1 MSILL
6 SLISVLL
13 IPLDVFISNPKD
25 LSNISQVNI
34 DNEIFKNL
42 MLFLYFICIIFAFIL
57 IPFTFFFL
65 DEKIDEYDTTGYNL
79 LERICSS
86 IKFTIIFLL
95 FIGIVLI
102 SGLFFKNNHGTKEL
116 LNNETLKWV
125 KDLFDTEHF
134 GEKSISFCISIFS
147 IFGMIILICYTS
159 YGLGVLPFY
168 LIKGKKSLSSD
179 QDDFELDRAKKR
191 DKIRNLEEKKISHG
205 LNKKEEKLLKN
216 LKGDESHLTIKLELI
231 SDLIQQKG
239 ILDKLLSYLSPFRI
253 LLGIICLFLSLSI
266 FSSLL
271 ISSLDRFFNSS
282 CKIKCG
288 YMLTEENY
296 ENIIDLILIFSSN
309 FFHLDQ
315 IVFAI
320 INLYIFICTIFAFCK
335 LGIRIFCFTLFSMKK
350 SETSPQGLILIAFSM
365 TLMIFSLILEIT
377 NLSPRYSTF
386 GNQLQKD
393 NSLCQLNSK
402 NNNNTCIMTNI
413 SKFSNKISV
422 SLPFFTFIFY
432 IANWMV
438 ILITGLSLI
447 YACLCKKEKEFDDI
461 DFGNKDFDD
470 EEKCPLKSLNEDD

>member
-1 MSILL
+1 
-6 SLISVLL
+6 
-13 IPLDVFISNPKD
+13 
-25 LSNISQVNI
+25 
-34 DNEIFKNL
+34 

-57 IPFTFFFL
+57 IPFTYFFL
-65 DEKIDEYDTTGYNL
+65 DEKIDEYDITGYNL

-86 IKFTIIFLL
+86 IKFTIIFLF
-95 FIGIVLI
+95 FIVIVLI

-116 LNNETLKWV
+116 LNNNETLKWI
-125 KDLFDTEHF
+125 KNLFDTENF

-147 IFGMIILICYTS
+147 IFGMIILIFYTS

-168 LIKGKKSLSSD
+168 LIKGKKSLSSE

-191 DKIRNLEEKKISHG
+191 DKIRTLEEKKISQG

-335 LGIRIFCFTLFSMKK
+335 LGIRIFCFTLFSIKK
-350 SETSPQGLILIAFSM
+350 GETSPQGLILISFSM
-365 TLMIFSLILEIT
+365 TLMIFSLILEII

-386 GNQLQKD
+386 GNQIQKD
-393 NSLCQLNSK
+393 NSLCQLNNK

-438 ILITGLSLI
+438 IFITGLSLF

-470 EEKCPLKSLNEDD
+470 EEKCALKSLNEDD

>member
-1 MSILL
+1 M
-6 SLISVLL
+6 
-13 IPLDVFISNPKD
+13 
-25 LSNISQVNI
+25 NI
-34 DNEIFKNL
+34 DNNKFKNI
-42 MLFLYFICIIFAFIL
+42 MLLLYFICIIFAFIL

-79 LERICSS
+79 LERICSAL
-86 IKFTIIFLL
+86 KFTMIFIL
-95 FIGIVLI
+95 FIGMVLMG
-102 SGLFFKNNHGTKEL
+102 GLFFKNNIQSKEL
-116 LNNETLKWV
+116 LNNNEGLKWI
-125 KDLFDTEHF
+125 KELFDTEHF

-147 IFGMIILICYTS
+147 IFGMIILVCYTS
-159 YGLGVLPFY
+159 YGIGVLPFY
-168 LIKGKKSLSSD
+168 LIKGKKSLSSE
-179 QDDFELDRAKKR
+179 QDEFELDRAKKR
-191 DKIRNLEEKKISHG
+191 DKIRNLEEKKISLG

-296 ENIIDLILIFSSN
+296 ENIIDLLLIFSSN
-309 FFHLDQ
+309 FLHLDQ

-335 LGIRIFCFTLFSMKK
+335 LGIRIFCFTLFSIKK
-350 SETSPQGLILIAFSM
+350 GATSPQGLTLVSFSM
-365 TLMIFSLILEIT
+365 TLMIFSLILEII

-386 GNQLQKD
+386 GNQVQID
-393 NSLCQLNSK
+393 NNLCQLNHK

-413 SKFSNKISV
+413 SKFSNKISI

-432 IANWMV
+432 IANWLV
-438 ILITGLSLI
+438 IIVSGLSLF
-447 YACLCKKEKEFDDI
+447 YACFCKKEKEFDDI
-461 DFGNKDFDD
+461 DFENKNYEDD
-470 EEKCPLKSLNEDD
+470 EEKCALKSLNEEDD

>member
-95 FIGIVLI
+95 FIGIVLL

-191 DKIRNLEEKKISHG
+191 DKIRNLEEKKISQG

-320 INLYIFICTIFAFCK
+320 INL
-335 LGIRIFCFTLFSMKK
+335 
-350 SETSPQGLILIAFSM
+350 
-365 TLMIFSLILEIT
+365 
-377 NLSPRYSTF
+377 
-386 GNQLQKD
+386 
-393 NSLCQLNSK
+393 
-402 NNNNTCIMTNI
+402 
-413 SKFSNKISV
+413 
-422 SLPFFTFIFY
+422 
-432 IANWMV
+432 
-438 ILITGLSLI
+438 
-447 YACLCKKEKEFDDI
+447 
-461 DFGNKDFDD
+461 
-470 EEKCPLKSLNEDD
+470 

>member
-57 IPFTFFFL
+57 IPFTYFFL

-95 FIGIVLI
+95 FIGIVLL

-116 LNNETLKWV
+116 LNNNETLKWV

-179 QDDFELDRAKKR
+179 QD
-191 DKIRNLEEKKISHG
+191 G
-205 LNKKEEKLLKN
+205 KN
-216 LKGDESHLTIKLELI
+216 
-231 SDLIQQKG
+231 
-239 ILDKLLSYLSPFRI
+239 
-253 LLGIICLFLSLSI
+253 
-266 FSSLL
+266 
-271 ISSLDRFFNSS
+271 
-282 CKIKCG
+282 
-288 YMLTEENY
+288 
-296 ENIIDLILIFSSN
+296 
-309 FFHLDQ
+309 
-315 IVFAI
+315 
-320 INLYIFICTIFAFCK
+320 
-335 LGIRIFCFTLFSMKK
+335 
-350 SETSPQGLILIAFSM
+350 
-365 TLMIFSLILEIT
+365 
-377 NLSPRYSTF
+377 
-386 GNQLQKD
+386 
-393 NSLCQLNSK
+393 
-402 NNNNTCIMTNI
+402 
-413 SKFSNKISV
+413 
-422 SLPFFTFIFY
+422 
-432 IANWMV
+432 
-438 ILITGLSLI
+438 
-447 YACLCKKEKEFDDI
+447 
-461 DFGNKDFDD
+461 
-470 EEKCPLKSLNEDD
+470 